1 MYECLFYNGW
11 VDPPGYELLE
21 IDTTKFGDSP
31 DQIIANPEFKRAV
44 EKCMKIMVED
54 IDWDG
59 IYLLDPD
66 TLVKCSNLGLYESN

>member
-21 IDTTKFGDSP
+21 IDTRKFGESP
-31 DQIIANPEFKRAV
+31 QEILANPEFKRAV

-54 IDWDG
+54 IDWNCV
-59 IYLLDPD
+59 YLLDPD
-66 TLVKCSNLGLYESN
+66 SLIRCPYDI